1 VHPAEAGPR
10 LPSARATGA
19 RARRL
24 GDRSWPRAR
33 FSGILVAG
41 LLTVL
46 VPPGVA
52 WGQRASFTGYGL
64 DVVVGSAEGPF
75 TASQIQNAARLRLM
89 AHAGTGP
96 FSLDLAYEHALSV
109 SSAAPGAGIGGLLG
123 TGGRGDWLPLQGTLD
138 STEHAVWHHRLDRAA
153 LEVRSDRIAASVGRQ
168 TISWA
173 TTLLLTPADPFAPF
187 DPADPFRDY
196 RRGVDAARLRL
207 FVGAMGEVD
216 GAVRMAEYGGDTTV
230 TALGRARATVGR
242 TDLAA
247 WGGILHDDAAVAG
260 ALTTIV
266 LDAAL
271 RVEATL
277 RPEEADPVLRV
288 AVGADRSF
296 PVAGRTLYVIVE
308 YQYDG
313 FGARSAD
320 DLLAVA
326 ASPAYQRGELQVLGR
341 HEAAAHV
348 SYQLHPLVQ
357 VAFLGLVSASDGSTL
372 FTPSVAWDAA
382 RALTVQ
388 GGLYAGFGAKRTDGA
403 LPGSEYGIVPLT
415 GYVSGAVY
423 F

>member
-1 VHPAEAGPR
+1 V
-10 LPSARATGA
+10 
-19 RARRL
+19 
-24 GDRSWPRAR
+24 
-33 FSGILVAG
+33 V
-41 LLTVL
+41 
-46 VPPGVA
+46 
-52 WGQRASFTGYGL
+52 WGQRASLTGYGL

-89 AHAGTGP
+89 ADAGTGP
-96 FSLDLAYEHALSV
+96 FGLDLAYEHALSV

-138 STEHAVWHHRLDRAA
+138 STEHALWRHRLDRAA
-153 LEVRSDRIAASVGRQ
+153 VEVRTDRFAAAVGRQ

-173 TTLLLTPADPFAPF
+173 TTLFLTPADPFAPF

-196 RRGVDAARLRL
+196 RLGVDAARLRL

-266 LDAAL
+266 LDAAV

-277 RPEEADPVLRV
+277 RPEEADPVLRL

-296 PVAGRTLYVIVE
+296 PVAGRTLYAVVE

-326 ASPAYQRGELQVLGR
+326 ASPAYRRGELQVLGR
-341 HEAAAHV
+341 NELMAQAT
-348 SYQLHPLVQ
+348 YQVHPLV
-357 VAFLGLVSASDGSTL
+357 VVGALTLWNLGDGSAL
-372 FTPSVAWDAA
+372 LTPSVSWDAG
-382 RALTVQ
+382 RAFTVR
-388 GGLYAGFGAKRTDGA
+388 GGLYAGFGAGETAGG
-403 LPGSEYGIVPLT
+403 LPGSEYGIVPIT